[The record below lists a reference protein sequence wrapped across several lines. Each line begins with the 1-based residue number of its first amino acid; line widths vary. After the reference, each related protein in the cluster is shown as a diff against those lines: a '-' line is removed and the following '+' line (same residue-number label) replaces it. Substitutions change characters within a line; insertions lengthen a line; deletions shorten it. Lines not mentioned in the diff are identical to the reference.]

1 VNNPAVGLKTEE
13 DKMMTRYHTFKKGDV
28 VTVFQCGP
36 AKGLEIEGNALIV
49 SVIENMDERYMVRF
63 YRKSN
68 GKLERET
75 YERFIDRDGQANPT
89 AYMREFNAK
98 CGFNE
103 DEEGEKKG
111 PTADG
116 C

>member
-1 VNNPAVGLKTEE
+1 MK
-13 DKMMTRYHTFKKGDV
+13 RYHAFKKGDV

-36 AKGLEIEGNALIV
+36 RKGLEIEGKALITR
-49 SVIENMDERYMVRF
+49 VIEDMDERYMVRF

-75 YERFIDRDGQANPT
+75 YERFIDREGQADPT

-98 CGFNE
+98 CGFS

-116 C
+116 Y